1 MLPRRVH
8 EQTPHRHLPKAMDR
22 KEEIHTHTARGDLDI
37 LWVTKY
43 RPQSFDEILGQS
55 IAKVQLQRIVDSKN
69 LPNLLFS
76 GPAGTGKSSAAEVV
90 ARELFGDVWEGNFTE
105 LNASDIFEQG
115 RKYLEA
121 SRSLARFYDERK
133 GVLDN
138 FKLIMNR
145 LAGIAPLGAP
155 YRILFINEADA
166 LTLDAQQALRRTIE
180 RYSRTCKFILATERP
195 SQVIVPIRSRCLPL
209 HFAQLP
215 AETVLTY
222 LRRIVTGEGFTL
234 SDEQFLS
241 VARLSDG
248 NLRRALTLLQIVAE
262 SSSSDAPP
270 LELETLAERMNPEG
284 VAELLR
290 LALRNEAPKARQVLD
305 RLLLETG
312 LSASEI
318 LAQMRAH
325 VRGISLPVEA
335 LSKLLVTLGNA
346 DYARLQGLNER
357 IQLEALIYNI
367 AYEVPQTPTASN

>member
-1 MLPRRVH
+1 M
-8 EQTPHRHLPKAMDR
+8 
-22 KEEIHTHTARGDLDI
+22 RGANGNLDFF
-37 LWVTKY
+37 WVEKY
-43 RPQSFDEILGQS
+43 RPRSFEEILGQPVV
-55 IAKVQLQRIVDSKN
+55 KVQLQRIVDTKN

-76 GPAGTGKSSAAEVV
+76 GPAGTGKSSTAEVV

-105 LNASDIFEQG
+105 LNASNIFEQG

-121 SRSLARFYDERK
+121 SRSLARFYDARK

-145 LAGIAPLGAP
+145 LAGIAPLAAP

-195 SQVIVPIRSRCLPL
+195 SRVIIPIRSRCLPM
-209 HFAQLP
+209 HFTQLP
-215 AETVLTY
+215 ADTMLAY
-222 LRRIVTGEGFTL
+222 LRRIATDEGFAL
-234 SDEQFLS
+234 SDERCLS

-248 NLRRALTLLQIVAE
+248 NLRRALTLLQIAAE
-262 SSSSDAPP
+262 SNSSDAHP
-270 LELETLAERMNPEG
+270 LELDTLAEHMNPKG
-284 VAELLR
+284 VSELVQ
-290 LALRNEAPKARQVLD
+290 LALQNDAPKARQVLD

-312 LSASEI
+312 LSGSEI
-318 LAQMRAH
+318 LNQMRAH
-325 VRGISLPVEA
+325 VRGISLPEEA
-335 LSKLLVTLGNA
+335 LAKLLVTLGNA

-367 AYEVPQTPTASN
+367 AH

>member
-1 MLPRRVH
+1 
-8 EQTPHRHLPKAMDR
+8 MDR

-37 LWVTKY
+37 LWVKKY
-43 RPQSFDEILGQS
+43 RPQSFDEMLGQS

-121 SRSLARFYDERK
+121 SRSLARFYDARK

-180 RYSRTCKFILATERP
+180 RYNRTCKFILATERP

-222 LRRIVTGEGFTL
+222 LRRIATGEGFTL
-234 SDEQFLS
+234 SDERCLS

-248 NLRRALTLLQIVAE
+248 NLRTALTLLQIVAE
-262 SSSSDAPP
+262 SNSSGAPP

-290 LALRNEAPKARQVLD
+290 LALRNDAPEARHVLD

-325 VRGISLPVEA
+325 VRGMPLPEEA
-335 LSKLLVTLGNA
+335 LAKLLVTLGNA

-367 AYEVPQTPTASN
+367 AYEVPQAPIVSN

>member
-1 MLPRRVH
+1 M
-8 EQTPHRHLPKAMDR
+8 
-22 KEEIHTHTARGDLDI
+22 
-37 LWVTKY
+37 
-43 RPQSFDEILGQS
+43 LGQP
-55 IAKVQLQRIVDSKN
+55 IVKVQLERIVETKN

-105 LNASDIFEQG
+105 LNASNIFEQG

-145 LAGIAPLGAP
+145 LAGIAPLAAP

-166 LTLDAQQALRRTIE
+166 LTLDAQQALRRIIE

-195 SQVIVPIRSRCLPL
+195 SRVIIPIRSRCLPM
-209 HFAQLP
+209 HFTQLP
-215 AETVLTY
+215 TDTMLAY
-222 LRRIVTGEGFTL
+222 LRRIATDEGFALT
-234 SDEQFLS
+234 EERCLS
-241 VARLSDG
+241 VVRLSNG

-262 SSSSDAPP
+262 SSSSDAHP
-270 LELETLAERMNPEG
+270 LDLDTLAERLDPKG
-284 VAELLR
+284 VSELLQ
-290 LALRNEAPKARQVLD
+290 LALQNEAPKAKQVLD

-312 LSASEI
+312 LSGSEI
-318 LAQMRAH
+318 LTQMRAH
-325 VRGISLPVEA
+325 VRVMGLPEESLA
-335 LSKLLVTLGNA
+335 KFLITLSNA

-357 IQLEALIYNI
+357 IQLEALIYNL
-367 AYEVPQTPTASN
+367 AYEVPRATIVSN